1 MTYQPV
7 GIEKLRVY
15 PGSLALDIRALCTAR
30 GMDAEKTAA
39 DLMVDQRS
47 VNPPWE
53 DAVTLGVN
61 AAEPLLDEQDRQQIG
76 LLLVGTESSVDQE
89 KPVSSWIHHY
99 LRLPSDCLNLEIK
112 HACFAATGALELAK
126 AWLNSPVARG
136 RKALIVSTDQ
146 TTLTLNESWE
156 PVCGAGGAAVLLST
170 QADVL
175 EYETGRAGVYAHE
188 VSDVIR
194 PNMRLE
200 TGNSETSLFA
210 YLQAV
215 EGAYENYCS
224 VVGETID
231 FEKHFERILYH
242 TPFAGMTYR
251 AHRALLNAFT
261 SMTSKEM
268 KADYQK
274 KTLPAVRHNR
284 RMGATYGASTFIGL
298 LGLLDTDPLVAAGD
312 RIGIFAYGS
321 GSCAQ
326 FYSAK
331 LGPRA
336 RQVAER
342 ANLGALLD
350 ARRML
355 TVDEYEQVER
365 IRDAH
370 VGVEHFDPDLTILD
384 GWYDRYYRGRHL
396 LVLRG
401 IDGYY
406 RNYDWS

>member
-1 MTYQPV
+1 MTYQTV
-7 GIEKLRVY
+7 GIEKLHVY
-15 PGSLALDIRALCTAR
+15 PGSLALDIRSLCSAR
-30 GMDAEKTAA
+30 GMDAERTAS

-61 AAEPLLDEQDRQQIG
+61 SAEPLLDEQDRQQIG

-89 KPVSSWIHHY
+89 KPVSSWVHHF
-99 LRLPSDCLNLEIK
+99 LRLPNDCLNLEVK

-126 AWLNSPVARG
+126 AWLNSPAARG
-136 RKALIVSTDQ
+136 RKALVVSTDQ

-156 PVCGAGGAAVLLST
+156 PVCGAGAAAVLLST
-170 QADVL
+170 QPKVL
-175 EYETGRAGVYAHE
+175 EYETGCAGVYAHE

-224 VVGETID
+224 AVGHPLD
-231 FEKHFERILYH
+231 FDQHFERMLYH

-261 SMTSKEM
+261 QVSNKET
-268 KADYQK
+268 KAHYEK

-298 LGLLDTDPLVAAGD
+298 LGLLDSDTEVMPGD

-331 LGPRA
+331 LGQYARDAA
-336 RQVAER
+336 RQ

-355 TVDEYEQVER
+355 SVEEYEQVER
-365 IRDAH
+365 IRDEH
-370 VGVEHFDPDLTILD
+370 VGVAHFSPDLTIL
-384 GWYDRYYRGRHL
+384 GNWYDQYYSGQHL

-401 IDGYY
+401 IDDYY
-406 RNYDWS
+406 REYGWS